1 MKKTVDNITYY
12 AIPNSPYYI
21 SIGRDVYNNKRHKLM
36 AKEGNTVTLSINGSR
51 RRCNCDKLLVEALIA
66 HIEEQEAEYSDAR
79 DKLGRI
85 LDILLFDSINDD

>member
-36 AKEGNTVTLSINGSR
+36 AKEGNTVTLSIDGSR

-66 HIEEQEAEYSDAR
+66 HIEEQEAEHSDAR
-79 DKLGRI
+79 HKLGCI
-85 LDILLFDSINDD
+85 TEILLFGDTLDD